1 MSITISGG
9 GGVPGITVE
18 TDPTAL
24 KLTGGEILANNNGY
38 ALRIVQQ
45 GLGNV
50 LEVYD
55 QNGDPTPLVI
65 DGNGNV
71 GIGTTPSSSYKLN
84 LSGNINI
91 GGSVNASG
99 SFAGAGANLV
109 SFLQVGGQDIRN
121 YVASYLFSGNPVT
134 QTSQTITASIYW
146 TDPNYA
152 TYTSGNNDDYGNVIP
167 SPETGTAYY
176 DVVWNGAD
184 FVSTLN
190 NNSYTT
196 GKVAEFYSSYYS
208 MYVEVFNDEYGNLSY
223 NPSSY

>member
-24 KLTGGEILANNNGY
+24 KLTGGEIIANNNGY
-38 ALRIVQQ
+38 ALRIIQQ
-45 GLGNV
+45 GAGNV

-55 QNGDPTPLVI
+55 QSGDTTPFLI
-65 DGNGNV
+65 DGSGNV
-71 GIGTTPSSSYKLN
+71 GIGTTSSSSYKLN
-84 LSGNINI
+84 LLGNINI
-91 GGSVNASG
+91 SG
-99 SFAGAGANLV
+99 SINAGSITVPGIV
-109 SFLQVGGQDIRN
+109 VGSYITVGGQEIKS

-146 TDPNYA
+146 TDGNYN
-152 TYTSGNNDDYGNVIP
+152 TYTSGNNDDYGNTIP
-167 SPETGTAYY
+167 SPTTGTAYY

-208 MYVEVFNDEYGNLSY
+208 TYVEVFNDEYGNLSY
-223 NPSSY
+223 NPPSY